1 MIDMNLKTL
10 ESIFRRLNWEN
21 KGLKID
27 GEYLNHLR
35 FANDIFLF
43 TETPQELEIM
53 LQELGEESNL
63 SDLRMNISKTKLMV
77 EDNTPIYVN
86 NTQIENVESYVYLG
100 QRFSL
105 RDKNQDK
112 EILRRSTA
120 GWTAY
125 AKHRDIFISNFAICL
140 KRKVYNS
147 YVLPAMTYGA
157 ETWSLTKQ
165 AQKKLAVAQSR
176 RQKWRGVCLI

>member
-1 MIDMNLKTL
+1 
-10 ESIFRRLNWEN
+10 
-21 KGLKID
+21 
-27 GEYLNHLR
+27 
-35 FANDIFLF
+35 
-43 TETPQELEIM
+43 
-53 LQELGEESNL
+53 
-63 SDLRMNISKTKLMV
+63 MNISKTKIMV
-77 EDNTPIYVN
+77 ENNTPIYVN

-112 EILRRSTA
+112 EILQRITA

-125 AKHRDIFISNFAICL
+125 AKHRDIFKSNFAICL

-147 YVLPAMTYGA
+147 CVLPAMTYGA

-165 AQKKLAVAQSR
+165 AQKKLAAAQTKMERSMLNITYHDR
-176 RQKWRGVCLI
+176 KTNTWVRAKTGVTDVIKQPEE